1 MSFTPTEVDY
11 LRAHATEIAAT
22 LSQRRLS
29 KEIAVADADFFRN
42 QHGDYGRAVLELAT
56 ARSKSAGKL
65 PADWLMCNESAQQA
79 TPLLVADIRADR
91 IHAVM
96 PDALVHDVTCSIGTE
111 GAAIRSYGMD
121 YLGSDIDLSRLKMA
135 KYNLELLDNR
145 ATINQ
150 LGWCGIVASDALN
163 PGVADA
169 AGVVIA
175 DPARRSGGRR
185 IVKPEDLIPPLPTLI
200 SAYPYPELAIKCAPG
215 LDFSSWDGLVSVVSL
230 NGGVKEACLYTPG
243 LSLGVRREA
252 VIIRGARAECDII
265 DDTHPDEVV
274 VSAPGKF
281 IIDPDGAIVR
291 AGLVRHYANREG
303 LWMLDERIAYLTGD
317 VIPAGTSGFEYMET
331 VSLKKLKSVLHSYDC
346 GSVEILVRGLDIDPD
361 ALRKKLKLTG
371 SAKLAVVLTRIGSAG
386 VALVCK
392 ARQWA

>member
-1 MSFTPTEVDY
+1 MSFTPTEVDF
-11 LRAHATEIAAT
+11 LRAHASDIATSLA
-22 LSQRRLS
+22 QRCLT
-29 KEIAVADADFFRN
+29 KENSVADAEFFR
-42 QHGDYGRAVLELAT
+42 QQYGDFGRAVMELAT
-56 ARSKSAGKL
+56 ARTKSSGKL
-65 PADWLMCNESAQQA
+65 PADWLVCNESAQQA
-79 TPLLVADIRADR
+79 TPLLVADIRAER

-96 PDALVHDVTCSIGTE
+96 QDALIHDVTCSIGTE

-121 YLGSDIDLSRLKMA
+121 YLGSDIDFSRLKMA
-135 KYNLELLDNR
+135 KYNQEIVEKR
-145 ATINQ
+145 VAIEQ
-150 LGWCGIVASDALN
+150 FGWCGIVASDALK

-185 IVKPEDLIPPLPTLI
+185 IAKPEDLIPPLSSVI

-243 LSLGVRREA
+243 LGLGVRREA
-252 VIIRGARAECDII
+252 VIIRDGAAENNVI
-265 DDTHPDEVV
+265 DNTHPDDVEV
-274 VSAPGKF
+274 SPPGRF

-291 AGLVRHYANREG
+291 AGLVRHYANREA

-317 VIPAGTSGFEYMET
+317 KIPAGASGFEYIET
-331 VSLKKLKSVLHSYDC
+331 VSLKKLKSVLRSYDC

-361 ALRKKLKLTG
+361 VLRKKLKLTG
-371 SAKLAVVLTRIGSAG
+371 STKLAVVLTRIGSAG